1 MDADSYMDA
10 EQKRRYVRQ
19 IAVPEIGAD
28 GQAKLIRAKV
38 FIVGCGA
45 LGSMV
50 AMQLA
55 AAGIGEIHIA
65 DFDTIDLSNL
75 QRQLFFTS
83 SRCGES
89 KSATLAE
96 RMKALNP
103 EVNVVEHREMVTEK
117 RAGELFVGCD
127 FIIDGSDNP
136 ETKYMTE
143 RVCSTLCKSYCIAGV
158 SGFSGQVLTCVPG
171 STCFGEIVPEGAG
184 GGLLPCSI
192 AGVIGP
198 AAAIAAS
205 IQASEAIKY
214 ITGVGKLLTDSL
226 LTFNLLENSFK
237 VINC

>member
-1 MDADSYMDA
+1 MEDAI
-10 EQKRRYVRQ
+10 RYARQ
-19 IAVPEIGAD
+19 IAIAEIGAE
-28 GQAKLIRAKV
+28 GQSRLKGSKIFV
-38 FIVGCGA
+38 IGCGA

-55 AAGIGEIHIA
+55 AAGVGEIHIA
-65 DFDTIDLSNL
+65 DFDTIDVSNL
-75 QRQLFFTS
+75 QRQLFFTAAQ
-83 SRCGES
+83 CGES
-89 KSATLAE
+89 KSKVLAE
-96 RMKALNP
+96 RMKDLNP
-103 EVNVVEHREMVTEK
+103 EVRVIEHREMVTETK
-117 RAGELFVGCD
+117 AAVHFAGCD

-143 RVCSTLCKSYCIAGV
+143 RVCTSLDKSYCLAGV
-158 SGFSGQVLTCVPG
+158 SGFSGQVMSCIPG
-171 STCFGEIVPEGAG
+171 STRFGEIVPEGAG

-205 IQASEAIKY
+205 VQASEAIKY
-214 ITGVGKLLTDSL
+214 ITGAGELLTDSL